1 MSIKKRSAANQA
13 IVEMLKEQQQQNNDS
28 LNSSTEKTESQKNLE
43 KESKKEMEQ
52 YKNSK
57 EYQRKESIKERTE
70 FKNKLKSYLMESWL
84 NYVFE
89 HSLGNR
95 KSVLSEDALNLNKS
109 LIKTFVNEEGVD
121 SLLTTM
127 SYKSNLLAEV
137 AKYINE
143 AVEEEL
149 KEYDKEDTAPT
160 INADLQNNLYDKL
173 DGSQD
178 FEEISDTIRER
189 VSLATQN
196 FIQKNM
202 VDKLDIK
209 EIMNNTKE
217 RLSAVRTGDDEKDEQ
232 ISHEQ
237 TVKMKR
243 AIKEINNRPHSI
255 FEQLVINLTEQ
266 VISDPK
272 IKEKFTTESGR
283 LDMDGIVDRSISMY
297 TMLEMVNALQLKDM
311 DHEYIQSV
319 IGNK

>member
-1 MSIKKRSAANQA
+1 MSRKKRSAANQA

-95 KSVLSEDALNLNKS
+95 KSVLSEDVLNLNKS

>member
-70 FKNKLKSYLMESWL
+70 FKNKLKFYLMESWL

-95 KSVLSEDALNLNKS
+95 KSVLSEDVLNLNKS

>member
-28 LNSSTEKTESQKNLE
+28 LNSSTEKSESQKNLE

-95 KSVLSEDALNLNKS
+95 KSVLSEDVLNLNKS

-297 TMLEMVNALQLKDM
+297 TMLEMVNALQLKDI

>member
-95 KSVLSEDALNLNKS
+95 KSVLSEDVLNLNKS

-127 SYKSNLLAEV
+127 SYKSNWLAEV

-255 FEQLVINLTEQ
+255 FEQLVINITEQ